1 MYLLLAGLAVILIF
15 FHIYNKNR
23 KKSVACLMYHNVFA
37 EKTEGIISEKEF
49 EKHME
54 YIKDMK
60 TYKMEEL
67 EKMNYIL
74 D

>member
-23 KKSVACLMYHNVFA
+23 KKSVACLMYHNVFS

-49 EKHME
+49 
-54 YIKDMK
+54 
-60 TYKMEEL
+60 
-67 EKMNYIL
+67 
-74 D
+74 